1 MIIKIKIIF
10 VVCFCNCNCKKKVF
24 LSRVGF
30 IGVTSR
36 FCFVLFFD
44 GKGRYFCFPLRARM
58 HLVNLFMFF
67 LHILGSFFFLSPTN
81 SFAIFLRFCVCSH
94 FFLFHWRSQLTDIS
108 FLEGVDRRLF
118 FRWRSAIS
126 LMWID
131 DITWRWSD
139 LKMSTRDERR
149 CIFNR

>member
-10 VVCFCNCNCKKKVF
+10 VVCFCNKVF

-67 LHILGSFFFLSPTN
+67 LHILGSFFFVPDEQFWHFPT
-81 SFAIFLRFCVCSH
+81 FLRLFSFFFCFDGVLNLQIFH
-94 FFLFHWRSQLTDIS
+94 FWRGSTVGFFPLEVGDIS
-108 FLEGVDRRLF
+108 DV
-118 FRWRSAIS
+118 
-126 LMWID
+126 
-131 DITWRWSD
+131 
-139 LKMSTRDERR
+139 
-149 CIFNR
+149 NR